1 MVTLWQGRGNSA
13 VATKINSA
21 TTVVFNSAAVVT
33 INSAVTVVFHSAAM
47 VVGQWQCSSN
57 GRGNSAAV
65 MVNAAMVIAGEGSTE
80 DTLNYISNQ

>member
-1 MVTLWQGRGNSA
+1 MTINSA
-13 VATKINSA
+13 V
-21 TTVVFNSAAVVT
+21 TVVFNSAAVVT

-57 GRGNSAAV
+57 GRGNSATVAINTTVTMMAAV
-65 MVNAAMVIAGEGSTE
+65 AGEGSYYDGYRLN